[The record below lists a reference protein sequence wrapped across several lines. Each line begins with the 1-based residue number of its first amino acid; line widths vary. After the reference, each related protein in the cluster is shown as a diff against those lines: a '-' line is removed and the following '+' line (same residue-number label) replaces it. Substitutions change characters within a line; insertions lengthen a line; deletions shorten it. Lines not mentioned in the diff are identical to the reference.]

1 MNKIKQKIMQTNF
14 TKAFKRLLI
23 AALCV
28 AILGG
33 GASVFLLRTQIG
45 EIVSYARQEEMRED
59 EKDSQT
65 ESGGLHGEEKDGKEQ
80 HDKEAYDKEPHG
92 NEHGD
97 LEDMITRPSTAAK
110 AAVSIT
116 GLLCLLAG
124 VAFWLLIAAWL
135 YQSAVLS
142 KMHGLI
148 WFFLGLCGNL
158 AAVVAFLLIRSLIRK
173 KCDAC
178 GSYQTMKAQ
187 YCVQCGAVLTVKC
200 PECGANNE
208 KGNHY
213 CHNCGSSLTKE

>member
-97 LEDMITRPSTAAK
+97 
-110 AAVSIT
+110 
-116 GLLCLLAG
+116 LLCLLAG